1 MDHHGAF
8 FKQRVVIIPLINGF
22 EERLMRPFL
31 PHLDHTAGKGS
42 QFIFHGRY
50 LDSLIKWRLSNEI
63 LLVDFRN
70 GLGSHHRIYLNLVF
84 SLIPINIEILAL
96 FLMIVVGFFLL
107 FECISLFVDLSL
119 CKDTGLDVNL
129 AHRLQVDIHSVIS
142 FSLIIVLG
150 GLLFF
155 RSVHSVV

>member
-8 FKQRVVIIPLINGF
+8 FKQSVVIIPLINGF
-22 EERLMRPFL
+22 EKRLMRPFL
-31 PHLDHTAGKGS
+31 PHLYQTAGMGS

-70 GLGSHHRIYLNLVF
+70 GLSSHHRIYLNLVF
-84 SLIPINIEILAL
+84 SLIPIDIEILAF
-96 FLMIVVGFFLL
+96 FLMVVVGFFLL
-107 FECISLFVDLSL
+107 FKCLSLFVDLSL